1 MNAGVMCSI
10 RVMCLYGEKM
20 HGNMQKSHECLRL
33 GNNNKLQWICM
44 NEYGNKVFSNTT
56 GHK

>member
-1 MNAGVMCSI
+1 MCSI
-10 RVMCLYGEKM
+10 RVMCLYAEKM
-20 HGNMQKSHECLRL
+20 HGNMQKSHECFRL

-56 GHK
+56 GPKSM